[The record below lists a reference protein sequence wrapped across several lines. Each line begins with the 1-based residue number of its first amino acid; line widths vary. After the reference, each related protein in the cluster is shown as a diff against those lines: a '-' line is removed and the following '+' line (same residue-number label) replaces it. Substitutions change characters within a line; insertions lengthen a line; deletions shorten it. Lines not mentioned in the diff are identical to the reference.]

1 MKFKYFA
8 IVVSLLGMLVS
19 PFTESFAAYNNP
31 DPNSVHEMTQY
42 ALRQMKAQD
51 AEYAESRTRLKNL
64 SSDARILLAVT
75 DEDLYGPKKYSWY
88 RTIYEGITNGFV
100 SIIDYFEEQN
110 DIALFNNDKNTQ
122 QDLIRTIAYGKAAK
136 QYLIEERLEYNTLYE
151 IFYLIGQI
159 SIFLLP
165 VLLVVFAWIAAKRKH
180 NNANKKKQ
188 SDKPKV
194 RQTKLTPFKV
204 EIVNDEKYINLKQNK
219 RIEFLH
225 NLKKQ
230 TAATLTKQHKELET
244 EVNKLKDVPADVA
257 KYIKPKD
264 TSALKDN
271 ISKLEYKLMAI
282 DELLSAETG
291 KTKQQKKS
299 SPKNYVDDEEL

>member
-1 MKFKYFA
+1 MKFKHFA

-31 DPNSVHEMTQY
+31 DPNSVREMTQY

-51 AEYAESRTRLKNL
+51 AEYAESRARLKNL

-75 DEDLYGPKKYSWY
+75 DEDLYEPKKYSWY
-88 RTIYEGITNGFV
+88 RTIYEGVTDGFV

-110 DIALFNNDKNTQ
+110 DIALFNNDKSAQ

-136 QYLIEERLEYNTLYE
+136 QYLIEERLVYKTLYE
-151 IFYLIGQI
+151 IFYVIGQI

-165 VLLVVFAWIAAKRKH
+165 ILLVVFAWLAAKRKH
-180 NNANKKKQ
+180 YPENKKKQ
-188 SDKPKV
+188 SNKPKV
-194 RQTKLTPFKV
+194 RQTKITPFKV
-204 EIVNDEKYINLKQNK
+204 EIVNNEKYINLKQNK

-230 TAATLTKQHKELET
+230 TAAKLTKQRKELET

-291 KTKQQKKS
+291 KTKQAKKS
-299 SPKNYVDDEEL
+299 RHYVNDEEW